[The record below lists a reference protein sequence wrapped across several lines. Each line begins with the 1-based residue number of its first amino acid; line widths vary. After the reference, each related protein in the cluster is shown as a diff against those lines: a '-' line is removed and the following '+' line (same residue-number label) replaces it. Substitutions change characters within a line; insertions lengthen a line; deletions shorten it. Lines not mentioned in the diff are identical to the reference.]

1 MNMWA
6 LAFMTGIGI
15 FSGHGDIGKP
25 SRIGPGSV
33 TYDAATGTYT
43 VTGGGENMWGTAD
56 HFQYVW
62 VKVSG
67 DVALEATVELV
78 GTSPEPHRKACLV
91 IRQSL
96 DSDAAYID
104 AARHGDGLTSLQWR
118 EVAGDITHEI
128 QSNIVGP
135 SRLRIEKRGDY
146 VSMYLDGRPA
156 GGATKVHLTGEYY
169 VGLAVTAHNASR
181 LETAR
186 FSRVALG
193 KPSPETGRTTLISTL
208 ETISLASKDRRVAYV
223 VVRHDRIE
231 APNWFPDDT
240 RTLYFNSKG
249 RFFQLRDEQ
258 LKPVDLEGLY
268 AINNDHGVTRDGK
281 VWAFSDQGF
290 NQPSRIFVVSN
301 GATRRVTE
309 NAPSYFHG
317 WSPDG
322 QTLVYCGLRNGNF
335 DIYSISVNGGAET
348 RLTTNPGKNDG
359 PEFSPDGKYIYYNS
373 DRSGSMQVWRMR
385 PDGSEQEQIT
395 NDDFDNWFP
404 HISPDGT
411 KMVFLSYDRGVGDHP
426 ANKDVRL
433 RLMELATRKIEEL
446 AKLFG
451 GQGTINVN
459 SWSPDSQ
466 SLAFVS
472 YQIVPDQT
480 SR

>member
-1 MNMWA
+1 MHFLLM
-6 LAFMTGIGI
+6 MSTIGI
-15 FSGHGDIGKP
+15 FTGHGDVGQP
-25 SRIGPGSV
+25 SSIGPGSV
-33 TYDAATGTYT
+33 TYDAATETYI

-56 HFQYVW
+56 HFHYVW

-67 DVALEATVELV
+67 DVTLEATVELI

-96 DSDAAYID
+96 DPAAPYID

-118 EVAGDITHEI
+118 EAKGDVTHEI
-128 QSNIVGP
+128 QSNVVGP

-146 VSMYLDGRPA
+146 VAMYVDGRPA
-156 GGATKVHLTGEYY
+156 GGAAKVHLTGEFY
-169 VGLAVTAHNASR
+169 VGLAVTAHNAGR

-186 FSRVALG
+186 FSHVVLG
-193 KPSPETGRTTLISTL
+193 KPSPVTGRKTLISTL
-208 ETISLASKDRRVAYV
+208 ETISLASKDRRVAFV
-223 VVRHDRIE
+223 VVQPHRIE

-249 RFFQLRDEQ
+249 HFFKLRDGE
-258 LKPVDLEGLY
+258 LKPVDLGSLHE
-268 AINNDHGVTRDGK
+268 INNDHGVTRDGK
-281 VWAFSDQGF
+281 TWAFSDQTEF
-290 NQPSRIFVVSN
+290 APSRIYVVSR
-301 GATRRVTE
+301 GVTRRVTE

-348 RLTTNPGKNDG
+348 RLTTSPGKDDG

-373 DRSGSMQVWRMR
+373 DRSGSMQVWRML
-385 PDGSEQEQIT
+385 PDGSGQEQIT
-395 NDDFDNWFP
+395 NDDSDNWFP
-404 HISPDGT
+404 HISPDGRS
-411 KMVFLSYDRGVGDHP
+411 MVFLSYDRGVGDHP
-426 ANKDVRL
+426 ENKDVRL
-433 RLMELATRKIEEL
+433 RVMNLETKAIDVL

-451 GQGTINVN
+451 GQGTINVS

-472 YQIVPDQT
+472 YQIVPDET
-480 SR
+480 LH

>member
-1 MNMWA
+1 MIS
-6 LAFMTGIGI
+6 TIGI
-15 FSGHGDIGKP
+15 FTGHGDIGKP
-25 SRIGPGSV
+25 STIGPGSV

-67 DVALEATVELV
+67 DVTLEATVEFV
-78 GTSPEPHRKACLV
+78 GTSPASGMPEAHRKACLV

-96 DSDAAYID
+96 DPDAAYID

-118 EVAGDITHEI
+118 EAKGDATHEI
-128 QSNIVGP
+128 QSNVLAP
-135 SRLRIEKRGDY
+135 TTLRIEKRGDY
-146 VSMYLDGRPA
+146 VSMYIAGQPA

-169 VGLAVTAHNASR
+169 VGLAVTAHNTGR

-186 FSRVALG
+186 FSHVVLG
-193 KPSPETGRTTLISTL
+193 KPASGVGTTLINTL

-223 VVRHDRIE
+223 VTQPQRIE

-240 RTLYFNSKG
+240 RTLYFNTKG
-249 RFFQLRDEQ
+249 RFYKLRDGRAEH
-258 LKPVDLEGLY
+258 VDLDPLLN
-268 AINNDHGVTRDGK
+268 INNDHGITRDGK
-281 VWAFSDQGF
+281 TWAFSDQSGD
-290 NQPSRIFVVSN
+290 QPSQIYMMSA
-301 GATRRVTE
+301 GAPRRVTE
-309 NAPSYFHG
+309 LGPSYFHG

-335 DIYSISVNGGAET
+335 DIYSISANGGPET
-348 RLTTNPGKNDG
+348 RLTTNPGKDDG
-359 PEFSPDGKYIYYNS
+359 PEFSPDGQSIYYNS
-373 DRSGSMQVWRMR
+373 DRSGSMQIWRMR
-385 PDGSEQEQIT
+385 PDGSGQEQIT
-395 NDDFDNWFP
+395 NDGADNWFP
-404 HISPDGT
+404 HLSPDG
-411 KMVFLSYDRGVGDHP
+411 KWLAFLSYERGVGDHP
-426 ANKDVRL
+426 ENKDVRL
-433 RLMELATRKIEEL
+433 RVMDLSTRAIDEL

-451 GQGTINVN
+451 GQGTINVS

-480 SR
+480 SH